1 MIFSQRAL
9 GACVVSFQLVACG
22 GGGGGGAPSGSFS
35 EVTQP
40 TSFSTKSSADSHY
53 VGLSEDTYQ
62 GANSSANLD
71 ESSLLNFASF
81 IVGTEDESDSSVP
94 VIASASG
101 EQLSISAKTM
111 SLLRA
116 QAPASNVKRLV
127 GLNTSQKGNEEVATT
142 SSTDP
147 ELVDVDDVVDCHSG
161 SVRYTGKLD
170 QFGIGVLNVSFNN
183 CEYDGVT
190 TSGNGHIS
198 YDSEYYED
206 YTFYYDGVRI
216 SSEELTTILD
226 GYIDK
231 SRGLS
236 GVYTTLRNL
245 TVSDV
250 DSDEQ
255 IKYRN
260 YFDTFNPSNGE
271 ITISGQLYMSEIGY
285 ISLLTDSPLV
295 FNGSEFVAGRLSFD
309 AQTTNGEVYFQSSS
323 AIILSLD
330 EDNNG
335 NFESGVLLTDTS
347 DLDVD
352 NLDELSFV
360 VHEDINIPPTVTS
373 LSLTF
378 NNYVYDTTATLSVV
392 GLVTSDPEGDSVE
405 VLEYQWSINGQY
417 ALSTN
422 DGTFP
427 SGTAFNGDTVSV
439 QLLITDGHS
448 QVVSGFDSV
457 YVNDAPSVFT
467 VTGVDAVEILAP
479 GDVLSFSAGVFD
491 PDTPNQMTPATLKN
505 APSGVTI
512 DENGNVS
519 WVAPEPTLWGLASY
533 DIELANPFNGYE
545 KYTVQLTVKS
555 SDVDLPLARAGIS
568 VPRSNHSMIIGDFD
582 GIEGNEILTTDSR
595 SRVMLVERDG
605 SDFQQKWMYPLAMP
619 TLGNIVQV
627 QAENLDSDE
636 SLEIIVATESGISI
650 LSELDSFANVVKS
663 LDSETVISI
672 VVGQLQ
678 ISSDPVLVMLKEMDS
693 GGKALEVIELDGF
706 TTLRTLSVSN
716 DAQEVV
722 LGNVDNDAAIEI
734 ITNDGYVYDGST
746 FANQWFYASGYGAFV
761 DAGDIDN
768 DGVDEI
774 FGATSWNDV
783 ALFDAVTKEQ
793 TWSKENF
800 NTCSII
806 VENIDDDPQ
815 EEVVIGDCQWGNI
828 HAYDLSTGA
837 EVPDGQWD
845 MYDHGSKSL
854 VYGDSDNDGDQELH
868 WGTGQSH
875 TGEDYLVA
883 ADNDGVRTHTPGELN
898 GFISLG
904 VSKVDEIEKSI
915 FLVTASDNGYSDP
928 LIAILNSE
936 GELDL
941 SSGYGRLRSGKMID
955 YDKDGSK
962 ELFANID
969 SVFYGGSLKLIDLDS
984 GSTEW
989 EINSSQTNSYRH
1001 MGAIDLNNDDTLDLV
1016 YASQGA
1022 IEVVDIVNETLLT
1035 SISLERAVTHSVLI
1049 TDVNGD
1055 GRSDILMTDLQSV
1068 KVYIQSDG
1076 SFNLVSTINA
1086 DCELLEAIQLDNDSG
1101 SEIACLS
1108 NTWSDGTLR
1117 TYDFNGSYLSQKNS
1131 FDLDSEVKDFAT
1143 DPDNPST
1150 VYLGIDTSGG
1160 YYSSRSKILEISLI
1174 DGTLTWS
1181 SPELIGVPHGDAI
1194 QVRSN
1199 EETDG
1204 GPRITIGTTHAMYL
1218 ID

>member
-1 MIFSQRAL
+1 MISLQRAL
-9 GACVVSFQLVACG
+9 TAFFISFQLVACG
-22 GGGGGGAPSGSFS
+22 GGGGGSSDSSS

-40 TSFSTKSSADSHY
+40 TTFSTKSSADSHY
-53 VGLSEDTYQ
+53 VGLAEDAYQ
-62 GANSSANLD
+62 GVSSSANLD

-81 IVGTEDESDSSVP
+81 IIGTEDESDASVP
-94 VIASASG
+94 VIASASD
-101 EQLSISAKTM
+101 EKLPISPKTI

-116 QAPASNVKRLV
+116 QSPVSEVKRLA
-127 GLNTSQKGNEEVATT
+127 GAKTSPKDNGVLVTASSIDEE
-142 SSTDP
+142 
-147 ELVDVDDVVDCHSG
+147 LIDVDDLIDCYSG
-161 SVRYTGKLD
+161 SVRYTGELD
-170 QFGIGVLNVSFNN
+170 QHGIGVLNVSFNN

-190 TSGNGHIS
+190 ISGTGHIS
-198 YDSEYYED
+198 YESQYSDD
-206 YTFYYDGVRI
+206 YTWYYNGVRTSFGGEVSI
-216 SSEELTTILD
+216 WN
-226 GYIDK
+226 GYVDHTVG
-231 SRGLS
+231 SNGE
-236 GVYTTLRNL
+236 YTSLRNL
-245 TVSDV
+245 TISDV
-250 DSDEQ
+250 ASGEQ
-255 IKYRN
+255 IRYHN
-260 YFDTFNPSNGE
+260 YFDSFDPSTGE
-271 ITISGQLYMSEIGY
+271 VNISGQLYMSEIGY
-285 ISLLTDSPLV
+285 ISLVTDSPLV

-335 NFESGVLLTDTS
+335 DFEAGVLLTSTS
-347 DLDVD
+347 DLEAD
-352 NLDELSFV
+352 NLEELSFV
-360 VHEDINIPPTVTS
+360 AHEDINIPPSVTS
-373 LSLTF
+373 LSLIF
-378 NNYVYDTTATLSVV
+378 NNYVYVTTATLSVDEFV
-392 GLVTSDPEGDSVE
+392 ISDPEGDSAE

-427 SGTAFNGDTVSV
+427 SGTAFYGDTVSV
-439 QLLITDGHS
+439 QLLITDGHN
-448 QVVSGFDSV
+448 QVISGFDSV

-505 APSGVTI
+505 VPSGMTI

-519 WVAPEPTLWGLASY
+519 WVAPEPSLWGLASY
-533 DIELANPFNGYE
+533 DIELANPFNEYE

-555 SDVDLPLARAGIS
+555 SNVDLPLARSGIS
-568 VPRSNHSMIIGDFD
+568 VPSSNHSMIIGNFD

-650 LSELDSFANVVKS
+650 LSELDSFANVVKL
-663 LDSETVISI
+663 LDSETVVAIA
-672 VVGQLQ
+672 VGQLD

-693 GGKALEVIELDGF
+693 GGKALEVIELDGL
-706 TTLRTLSVSN
+706 TTLRNLSVSN
-716 DAQEVV
+716 DAREVV

-746 FANQWFYASGYGAFV
+746 FANQWFYASGYGAFIDV
-761 DAGDIDN
+761 GDVDN

-774 FGATSWNDV
+774 FGATSWDDV
-783 ALFDAVTKEQ
+783 ALFDAVAKEQ
-793 TWSKENF
+793 TWSKDNF
-800 NTCSII
+800 NTCSVI

-815 EEVVIGDCQWGNI
+815 EELVIGDCQWGNI
-828 HAYDLSTGA
+828 HAYDLSSGV
-837 EVPDGQWD
+837 EVFDGLWD

-868 WGTGQSH
+868 WGTGQSSS
-875 TGEDYLVA
+875 GEDYLVA

-904 VSKVDEIEKSI
+904 VSKVNDIEKSI
-915 FLVTASDNGYSDP
+915 FIVTATDSGYSGP
-928 LIAILNSE
+928 MIAMLNSE
-936 GELDL
+936 GEIDL
-941 SSGYGRLRSGKMID
+941 SSGYGRLISGTMTD
-955 YDKDGSK
+955 YDGDGSK

-969 SVFYGGSLKLIDLDS
+969 SVFYNGSLKLIDLDS
-984 GSTEW
+984 GSTKW
-989 EINSSQTNSYRH
+989 EINSSQGNSYRH
-1001 MGAIDLNNDDTLDLV
+1001 MGVIDLNNDDVKDLV
-1016 YASQGA
+1016 YASDGA

-1035 SISLERAVTHSVLI
+1035 TISLERAVGYSDLI

-1055 GRSDILMTDLQSV
+1055 GRSDIIMTDLQSV
-1068 KVYIQSDG
+1068 KVYIQSGG

-1108 NTWSDGTLR
+1108 NTWSNGTLR
-1117 TYDFNGSYLSQKNS
+1117 TYDFNGSYLSQQNS
-1131 FDLDSEVKDFAT
+1131 FDLDFEVKDFVT
-1143 DPDNPST
+1143 DPDDPST
-1150 VYLGIDTSGG
+1150 VYLGIDTSGS
-1160 YYSSRSKILEISLI
+1160 YHYSRSKIIAFSLI
-1174 DGTLTWS
+1174 DGTSTWS
-1181 SPELIGVPHGDAI
+1181 TPELIGVPKRDAI
-1194 QVRSN
+1194 QIRSN
-1199 EETDG
+1199 EEANG